1 MPGEPGSRIRSE
13 QQNERGDEMT
23 DHPVSGNR
31 GSEKHFYILGDE
43 QVFRSKSPEIFSTIM
58 NMAGVKGTYAPFRVK
73 PGEIGDAIRKIR
85 LLNATGANVTAPF
98 KEAVIPHLD
107 ELSEG
112 AIIIGSINTIVLKGQ
127 TLKGYNTNAIGF
139 MDALKDAGFNA
150 AGKSALV
157 LGTGGAARAV
167 VFILKWIQT
176 EQILVTGRSRKN
188 IGAIVNQIGGEAIS
202 MDGLP
207 DRPLPVDLLINA
219 TPVSAPDTDPE
230 LVELANRLQ
239 LPNCELVIDLNYGHP
254 RNFWQ
259 DMARERGIRFI
270 DGLTCLANQARHTF
284 ALWTGIEIAP
294 ERILTVIQD
303 STSAV

>member
-176 EQILVTGRSRKN
+176 EQILVTGRSQKN
-188 IGAIVNQIGGEAIS
+188 IGAIVSQIGGEAIS
-202 MDGLP
+202 LDALP
-207 DRPLPVDLLINA
+207 DRPLPVDLLVNA
-219 TPVSAPDTDPE
+219 TPVSAPDTAPE
-230 LVELANRLQ
+230 LVELAKRLQ

-259 DMARERGIRFI
+259 DMARQRGIRFI
-270 DGLTCLANQARHTF
+270 DGLTSLANQARHTF

>member
-1 MPGEPGSRIRSE
+1 
-13 QQNERGDEMT
+13 MT
-23 DHPVSGNR
+23 DHPVPGNSVSGKN
-31 GSEKHFYILGDE
+31 FYILGDE
-43 QVFRSKSPEIFSTIM
+43 QVFRSKSPEIFSAIM
-58 NMAGVKGTYAPFRVK
+58 NMTGVKGTYAPFRVK
-73 PGEIGDAIRKIR
+73 PGQIGDAIRKIR
-85 LLNATGANVTAPF
+85 LLNAAGANITAPF

-112 AIIIGSINTIVLKGQ
+112 AIIIGSINTIVCKGD

-176 EQILVTGRSRKN
+176 EQILVTGRIQKN

-202 MDGLP
+202 LDVLP
-207 DRPLPVDLLINA
+207 DRPLPVDLLVNA
-219 TPVSAPDTDPE
+219 TPISAPDTAPE
-230 LVELANRLQ
+230 LAKLANRLQ

-270 DGLTCLANQARHTF
+270 DGLTSLANQARHTF
-284 ALWTGIEIAP
+284 ALWTGIEVAP
-294 ERILTVIQD
+294 ERILAVIQD